1 MELFNKDFLDF
12 ITAFNDQGVDY
23 ILIGGMAVVI
33 HGYPRTTG
41 DMDLWVK
48 KTKTNYKKIEK
59 AFHQFGMP
67 VFDMTLENFLSDS
80 FDVWMFGVSPIKIEL
95 ITNLKKLNFNTVLS
109 HANKISYGTISVT
122 YIDIENLIIS
132 KRNAGRPKDL
142 DDILQ
147 LLKKGKN

>member
-1 MELFNKDFLDF
+1 MKKTLSSNSNKDFLDF

-80 FDVWMFGVSPIKIEL
+80 FDVWMFGVSPIKIE
-95 ITNLKKLNFNTVLS
+95 
-109 HANKISYGTISVT
+109 
-122 YIDIENLIIS
+122 
-132 KRNAGRPKDL
+132 
-142 DDILQ
+142 
-147 LLKKGKN
+147 